1 MFCSSSCESAAGK
14 YVETEFIQLKIKYM
28 WAEPL
33 FSLLRGPTHQRVALT
48 GESTLRLC
56 YTLVERL
63 LRVHQ
68 YSSAN

>member
-1 MFCSSSCESAAGK
+1 
-14 YVETEFIQLKIKYM
+14 M
-28 WAEPL
+28 WAESL
-33 FSLLRGPTHQRVALT
+33 FSLLGGLNPSQVALT
-48 GESTLRLC
+48 SENTLRLC

>member
-1 MFCSSSCESAAGK
+1 
-14 YVETEFIQLKIKYM
+14 M

-33 FSLLRGPTHQRVALT
+33 FSLLEGPTRHVVALVS
-48 GESTLRLC
+48 ESTLRLC

-68 YSSAN
+68 YSSVN